1 MSNSFG
7 KAFKITTWGES
18 HGDAVG
24 VVIDGCPPG
33 LPITLEDI
41 QKELDRR
48 KPGQSEISTQR
59 KEGDKAEILSGV
71 FEGVSLGTPISIS
84 VWNSDARGK
93 DYEHMKS
100 VSRPSHADYTY
111 QAKYGVRNW
120 KGGGRASARE
130 TIGRVAAGAI
140 AKKFLLEEYGTEI
153 FAFVKRI
160 SDIESN
166 VNHKNITAEAIE
178 SNIAR
183 CPDKDAAT
191 AMIEAV
197 KTARKNGDSLGGVVE
212 AFATNVPVGIGEPV
226 FDKLDAELA

>member
-1 MSNSFG
+1 MSNTFG

-84 VWNSDARGK
+84 VWNSPNINFCLKIWGHPRR
-93 DYEHMKS
+93 S
-100 VSRPSHADYTY
+100 VVRSWNGCYKWRRPLTRS
-111 QAKYGVRNW
+111 VRRN
-120 KGGGRASARE
+120 G
-130 TIGRVAAGAI
+130 
-140 AKKFLLEEYGTEI
+140 
-153 FAFVKRI
+153 
-160 SDIESN
+160 
-166 VNHKNITAEAIE
+166 
-178 SNIAR
+178 
-183 CPDKDAAT
+183 
-191 AMIEAV
+191 
-197 KTARKNGDSLGGVVE
+197 RKNSAGLE
-212 AFATNVPVGIGEPV
+212 F
-226 FDKLDAELA
+226 L